1 MATPTTTR
9 KGAKTFTKGQVLGTA
24 FLFVLSVY
32 FLLPLWWLL
41 VSSTKSTG
49 QLFSTNGFWFADI
62 QLWTNL
68 TNLFKADDG
77 VFLTWVGNTVLYAG
91 VGAAVSTLISA
102 AAGYVLAKYQFRGKE
117 AVFGVIIAAVLVPKV
132 MLALPLY
139 LMFAKLDLVNTF
151 WAVFLP
157 SIVSPFGVYLC
168 RVYAA
173 ASVPDELIEAGRID
187 GASDT
192 RIFFTVSLRV
202 MSPALVTVFLFQLVE
217 IWNNLLLPMVML
229 QDDELWPITVG
240 LTYWDSLR
248 TTSNYGLT
256 VTGAAVSVIPLMIA
270 FVLLQRFWRSGLTS
284 GAVK

>member
-1 MATPTTTR
+1 MSAPTTR
-9 KGAKTFTKGQVLGTA
+9 AKRARTFNKGQILGTA

-68 TNLFKADDG
+68 KNLFMADDG
-77 VFLTWVGNTVLYAG
+77 VFLTWVGNTILYAG

-256 VTGAAVSVIPLMIA
+256 VTGAAVSVIPLIIA
-270 FVLLQRFWRSGLTS
+270 FILLQRFWRSGLTA

>member
-1 MATPTTTR
+1 MTAPTR
-9 KGAKTFTKGQVLGTA
+9 AGRGFTKGQILGTA

-41 VSSTKSTG
+41 VSSTKNTG
-49 QLFSTNGFWFADI
+49 QLFSTNGFWFADFH
-62 QLWTNL
+62 LWENL
-68 TNLFKADDG
+68 SKLFAADDG
-77 VFLTWVGNTVLYAG
+77 AFLTWVGNTVLYAG
-91 VGAAVSTLISA
+91 VGAAVSTVISA

-117 AVFGVIIAAVLVPKV
+117 TVFGVIIAAVLVPKV

-139 LMFAKLDLVNTF
+139 LMFAKLDITNTF

-229 QDDELWPITVG
+229 QDDSLWPVTVG

-256 VTGAAVSVIPLMIA
+256 VTGAAVSVVPLIIA
-270 FVLLQRFWRSGLTS
+270 FIMLQRFWRSGLTA